1 MSGHKRPVLDLAAI
15 MAASRKSSAGKMPGG
30 AKALAR
36 PGHGHVR
43 GRMNGLERSY
53 SEYLDGEVA
62 AGRVIKYR
70 FESVSLVLA
79 RPPAGGK
86 AVTWTPD
93 FWVVRADRSIE
104 LVDTKGGLER
114 AAQRAKI
121 KIAADVFDE
130 FFVIVVRKIKGT
142 WKREQIS

>member
-1 MSGHKRPVLDLAAI
+1 MSSKRRPVLDLAAI
-15 MAASRKSSAGKMPGG
+15 MAASRKSAAGSMPGV
-30 AKALAR
+30 KALAR
-36 PGHGHVR
+36 PGHVR

-93 FWVVRADRSIE
+93 FWVVLADRSIE

-130 FFVIVVRKIKGT
+130 FFVVVLRRIKGT
-142 WKREQIS
+142 WQREVIS